1 MQKRTF
7 WTLQRFTGLTLIVGC
22 CLFLLAAGLI
32 PQDAQGNF
40 SITLPPRAALLV
52 IAGQTTRAAWSTSL
66 FISGVLVTTLGLAL
80 LSRLLWDRAE
90 RLCSYLALITSLLGA
105 VLLVSF
111 LACKLGVD
119 PLAAQATLSTGTVP
133 DYYEALTRWTTGL
146 FRVYTPL
153 AFLALMLYGAAF
165 VVSRLLPRWL
175 GWTAIVYGLAGL
187 GFFAYAKDV
196 PPFVHYLLPI
206 VMGVLLLLPRA
217 QAPPGSRPETSPR
230 GASPPVPEQASRVP
244 G

>member
-32 PQDAQGNF
+32 PRDAQGNF
-40 SITLPPRAALLV
+40 SINLPQRDALLV

-66 FISGVLVTTLGLAL
+66 FISGILVTTLGLAL

-90 RLCSYLALITSLLGA
+90 RLCSYLALITSLLGT

-111 LACKLGVD
+111 LAEKLGVD
-119 PLAAQATLSTGTVP
+119 PLAAQATARTGVVP
-133 DYYEALTRWTTGL
+133 DYYEALIRWTTGL

-153 AFLALMLYGAAF
+153 AFLALMLYGVALL
-165 VVSRLLPRWL
+165 VVRLLPRWL
-175 GWTAIVYGLAGL
+175 GWTAIVYSVAGL
-187 GFFAYAKDV
+187 GLFAYTKDV

-217 QAPPGSRPETSPR
+217 QGPASSRAEATPR
-230 GASPPVPEQASRVP
+230 VASPPVPEQAS
-244 G
+244 